1 MIREKEKQAALAER
15 QRRTG
20 NVTGDRSERI
30 RTYNIPQDR
39 VTDHRCNYDANAGA
53 VLQKDALNSIID
65 ALEPHFKLERLQEV
79 VAMASES

>member
-30 RTYNIPQDR
+30 RTYNDFDITWTPSP
-39 VTDHRCNYDANAGA
+39 ASINAA
-53 VLQKDALNSIID
+53 VALQCC
-65 ALEPHFKLERLQEV
+65 V
-79 VAMASES
+79 V